1 MHQEHRG
8 AGTLIDMMDSQPP
21 AIAIVDLDIPWYERV
36 PIQFVEGAVRCAKDV
51 HGGTLPFA
59 YHRNSR
65 NAGTDEAVVSRVRRR
80 KQEGVPNVSVAK
92 VIEITSTSPG
102 SFEDAIRKGIAK
114 AQMSVDGIR
123 GAWIS
128 EHKVELA
135 EDGTIKHF
143 RVDMKL
149 TFVLE

>member
-1 MHQEHRG
+1 MGKKTHTPTSVGGVLSSILSVALQLLKG
-8 AGTLIDMMDSQPP
+8 A
-21 AIAIVDLDIPWYERV
+21 R
-36 PIQFVEGAVRCAKDV
+36 
-51 HGGTLPFA
+51 H
-59 YHRNSR
+59 
-65 NAGTDEAVVSRVRRR
+65 
-80 KQEGVPNVSVAK
+80 VSVAK

-114 AQMSVDGIR
+114 AQQSIDGIR
-123 GAWIS
+123 GAWVS

>member
-1 MHQEHRG
+1 M
-8 AGTLIDMMDSQPP
+8 TI
-21 AIAIVDLDIPWYERV
+21 
-36 PIQFVEGAVRCAKDV
+36 
-51 HGGTLPFA
+51 
-59 YHRNSR
+59 
-65 NAGTDEAVVSRVRRR
+65 
-80 KQEGVPNVSVAK
+80 AK

-114 AQMSVDGIR
+114 AQKTIDNVQ

-128 EHKVELA
+128 EQKVVLA

-149 TFVLE
+149 TFLLDD

>member
-1 MHQEHRG
+1 
-8 AGTLIDMMDSQPP
+8 
-21 AIAIVDLDIPWYERV
+21 
-36 PIQFVEGAVRCAKDV
+36 
-51 HGGTLPFA
+51 
-59 YHRNSR
+59 
-65 NAGTDEAVVSRVRRR
+65 
-80 KQEGVPNVSVAK
+80 VSVAK

-114 AQMSVDGIR
+114 AQLSIDNVQ

-128 EHKVELA
+128 EQKVVLA
-135 EDGTIKHF
+135 DDGTIKHF

>member
-1 MHQEHRG
+1 M
-8 AGTLIDMMDSQPP
+8 
-21 AIAIVDLDIPWYERV
+21 
-36 PIQFVEGAVRCAKDV
+36 
-51 HGGTLPFA
+51 
-59 YHRNSR
+59 
-65 NAGTDEAVVSRVRRR
+65 
-80 KQEGVPNVSVAK
+80 SVAK

-114 AQMSVDGIR
+114 AQKTIDNIR

-128 EHKVELA
+128 EQKVELA

-149 TFVLE
+149 TFILED

>member
-1 MHQEHRG
+1 MS
-8 AGTLIDMMDSQPP
+8 I
-21 AIAIVDLDIPWYERV
+21 
-36 PIQFVEGAVRCAKDV
+36 
-51 HGGTLPFA
+51 
-59 YHRNSR
+59 
-65 NAGTDEAVVSRVRRR
+65 
-80 KQEGVPNVSVAK
+80 AK

-114 AQMSVDGIR
+114 AQQTIDNIR

-128 EHKVELA
+128 EQKVELA

-149 TFVLE
+149 TFVLDD

>member
-1 MHQEHRG
+1 M
-8 AGTLIDMMDSQPP
+8 
-21 AIAIVDLDIPWYERV
+21 
-36 PIQFVEGAVRCAKDV
+36 
-51 HGGTLPFA
+51 
-59 YHRNSR
+59 
-65 NAGTDEAVVSRVRRR
+65 
-80 KQEGVPNVSVAK
+80 SVAK

-102 SFEDAIRKGIAK
+102 SFEDAIRKGLAK
-114 AQMSVDGIR
+114 AQKTVDNIK

-149 TFVLE
+149 TFVLED

>member
-1 MHQEHRG
+1 
-8 AGTLIDMMDSQPP
+8 
-21 AIAIVDLDIPWYERV
+21 
-36 PIQFVEGAVRCAKDV
+36 
-51 HGGTLPFA
+51 
-59 YHRNSR
+59 
-65 NAGTDEAVVSRVRRR
+65 
-80 KQEGVPNVSVAK
+80 VSVAK

-102 SFEDAIRKGIAK
+102 SFEDAIRKGLTK
-114 AQMSVDGIR
+114 AQKTIDNIK

-149 TFVLE
+149 TFVLDD